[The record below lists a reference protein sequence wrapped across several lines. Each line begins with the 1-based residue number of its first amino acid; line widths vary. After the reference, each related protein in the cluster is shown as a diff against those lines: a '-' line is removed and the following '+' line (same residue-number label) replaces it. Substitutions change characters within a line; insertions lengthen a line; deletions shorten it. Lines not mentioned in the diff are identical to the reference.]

1 MKRLSYA
8 IAFTLAL
15 AISAPAVR
23 AMEANATHLHGSAA
37 LPRNARVP
45 FATYRI
51 RVHVENTPLT
61 QLSINL
67 PEALSIKRRLDVVDQ
82 TGQAISA
89 TFTVKSNNI
98 AIIDFAQPVA
108 PGTLLKVDLNGI
120 STSDYLGRTWLL
132 PVSSRSVGMKSDIPL
147 GTARIQT
154 SK

>member
-15 AISAPAVR
+15 AISGPAVR
-23 AMEANATHLHGSAA
+23 AMEANATHLHSSTA
-37 LPRNARVP
+37 LPRKARVP
-45 FATYRI
+45 FATYRL
-51 RVHVENTPLT
+51 RVHVENTSLT

-67 PEALSIKRRLDVVDQ
+67 PETLTIKRGLNVVDQ
-82 TGQAISA
+82 TGQVINA
-89 TFTVKSNNI
+89 TFTVKNNS

-108 PGTLLKVDLNGI
+108 PGTILRVDLNGI

>member
-15 AISAPAVR
+15 AISGPAVR
-23 AMEANATHLHGSAA
+23 AMEANATHLHSSTA
-37 LPRNARVP
+37 LPRKARVP
-45 FATYRI
+45 FATYRL
-51 RVHVENTPLT
+51 RVHVENTSLT

-67 PEALSIKRRLDVVDQ
+67 PETLTIKRGLNVVDQ
-82 TGQAISA
+82 TGQAINA
-89 TFTVKSNNI
+89 TLTVKNNS
-98 AIIDFAQPVA
+98 AIIDFTQPVA
-108 PGTLLKVDLNGI
+108 PGTILRVDLNGI

>member
-51 RVHVENTPLT
+51 RVHVENTSLT
-61 QLSINL
+61 QLSIDL
-67 PEALSIKRRLDVVDQ
+67 PEALSIKRGLDVVDQ
-82 TGQAISA
+82 TGQAINA
-89 TFTVKSNNI
+89 TLTVKSNS

-108 PGTLLKVDLNGI
+108 PGTILEVDLNGV

-132 PVSSRSVGMKSDIPL
+132 PVSSRSVGMNRDIPL
-147 GTARIQT
+147 GIARIQT